1 MRFDYDQM
9 QAQYEADRFR
19 RAEDRAGGSPV
30 LGWAIIG
37 LFVVWF
43 IAEGLK
49 GY

>member
-19 RAEDRAGGSPV
+19 RAEDRAGGSLL
-30 LGWAIIG
+30 LGWTIIG